1 MIPAFVLAAAVFAA
15 PLPKDSAA
23 DVLFRELG
31 LPAPA
36 GPVVIPLE
44 YAADEIDAAAV
55 RKNPKKHAFR
65 AAVLRAGELLAD
77 ARAAKFETDI
87 KPIRAKH
94 PLGNDWDAER
104 GGFICGLA
112 WEKGQTES
120 VGQITDGSTVR
131 VNRLQAI
138 REKTA
143 LQQLD
148 LKEAARLL
156 KSVEPLRE
164 GETSRRWL
172 AHYDLLT
179 GEVGYRLVKTNA
191 FSREIGNPSVPD
203 NDDPK
208 TVWKL
213 VPTEEFRRATAGGY
227 RETYETAT
235 ALLGLVQDEYPRT
248 PWAKLSAQL
257 LEKGP
262 GFAWRVMPEQ

>member
-1 MIPAFVLAAAVFAA
+1 MTPAFLIAAAVFAA

-23 DVLFRELG
+23 DVLFHELG
-31 LPAPA
+31 LPGPA
-36 GPVVIPLE
+36 GPVVIPAE
-44 YAADEIDAAAV
+44 YAADDTDDAAV

-65 AAVLRAGELLAD
+65 AAVLRAGELLAE
-77 ARAAKFETDI
+77 ARAAKFDADLT
-87 KPIRAKH
+87 PIRAKH
-94 PLGNDWDAER
+94 PLGNDYDPER
-104 GGFICGLA
+104 GGFVCGLD

-148 LKEAARLL
+148 LKEAARVL
-156 KSVEPLRE
+156 KAVEPLRE
-164 GETSRRWL
+164 NEKSRRWL
-172 AHYDLLT
+172 AHYDFLT
-179 GEVGYRLVKTNA
+179 GEVGYRLVRANA
-191 FSREIGNPSVPD
+191 FSREIGNPSVPA

-213 VPTEEFRRATAGGY
+213 VPTDVLRGGLKDVHRQAT
-227 RETYETAT
+227 E
-235 ALLGLVQDEYPRT
+235 LLGLVQDEYPRT
-248 PWAKLSAQL
+248 PWAKLSAQV